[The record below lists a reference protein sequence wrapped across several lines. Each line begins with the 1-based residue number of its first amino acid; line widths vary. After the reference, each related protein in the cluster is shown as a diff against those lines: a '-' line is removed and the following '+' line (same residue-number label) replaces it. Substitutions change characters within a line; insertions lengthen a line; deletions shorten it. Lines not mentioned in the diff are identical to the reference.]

1 MAIVLERNNLVVY
14 QKDVS
19 ICTILLVLRRDQF
32 FSGPTLMRLANKF
45 SFLSIV
51 MLYLHWI
58 QMFYFFFQ
66 NAAKLKREL
75 TSEQ

>member
-45 SFLSIV
+45 SFL
-51 MLYLHWI
+51 
-58 QMFYFFFQ
+58 FP
-66 NAAKLKREL
+66 
-75 TSEQ
+75 